1 MIDKFKT
8 KVRVNTHRNI
18 EVTRHARLCFKYKVL
33 TMNSKQTT
41 IPKLLDYKALT
52 LYYGLYKSTISKL
65 VMNGKFTNI
74 VKVGR
79 KNYFRRED
87 IEAWIDAQTIE
98 VQ

>member
-1 MIDKFKT
+1 MSK
-8 KVRVNTHRNI
+8 NI
-18 EVTRHARLCFKYKVL
+18 SH
-33 TMNSKQTT
+33 TT

-52 LYYGLYKSTISKL
+52 LHYGLYKSTISKL

-87 IEAWIDAQTIE
+87 VEAWIDAQTIE